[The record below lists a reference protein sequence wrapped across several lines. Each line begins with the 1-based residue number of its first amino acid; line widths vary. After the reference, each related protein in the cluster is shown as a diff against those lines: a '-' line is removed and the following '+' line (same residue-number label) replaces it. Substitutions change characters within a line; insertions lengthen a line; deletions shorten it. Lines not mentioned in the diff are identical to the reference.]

1 MTYGTLKALT
11 RALLIGD
18 NQLPENDEQNIALLS
33 YAYDKIATHADAL
46 RLFTSNKDFDILR
59 KGPGN
64 IYVRKPKLP
73 KNDEEKLDLDDELC
87 YVAAR
92 FIASF
97 VSRDKIRVHEQ
108 EAMSLIKAYN
118 SKVNAYLIHLKQQG
132 KLDKFTEDI
141 AV

>member
-87 YVAAR
+87 YVVAR
-92 FIASF
+92 YIAYEIS
-97 VSRDKIRVHEQ
+97 KNKKRVHEQ
-108 EAMSLIKAYN
+108 EAMNLIKAYN
-118 SKVNAYLIHLKQQG
+118 SKVNAYLIYLKQKG
-132 KLDKFTEDI
+132 KLKDFTEDI

>member
-1 MTYGTLKALT
+1 MTFGLLKALT

-18 NQLPENDEQNIALLS
+18 NQLPKSDEEIIALLA

-46 RLFTSNKDFDILR
+46 RLFTSNKDYNILR

-64 IYVRKPKLP
+64 VYVRKSKLP
-73 KNDEEKLDLDDELC
+73 KNNEDKLDIDDELG

-97 VSRDKIRVHEQ
+97 ISRDKIRVHEQ

-118 SKVNAYLIHLKQQG
+118 SKVNSYLLYLKQNG
-132 KLDKFTEDI
+132 MLDDSTEDI
-141 AV
+141 TV